1 MPPPSPAPT
10 PDRPGALNWAIILTL
25 GVIWGAAFMS
35 MSIALEG
42 FGPVTVAALRVFIA
56 ALALT
61 SIGAVM
67 GQGLHRVD
75 GARAWRF
82 MVTIGVLA
90 VALPF
95 AMLAWGQQFIPS
107 AVAGVAIGAV
117 PLLLLPLVAIF
128 SPEEGIGPR
137 RVIGVV
143 LGFFGLLVL
152 LGPEALRAFA
162 GSVDAA
168 GALGTLACIGAAGCY
183 AIGSVLTRRAPKM
196 PPLAFS
202 AATLL
207 AASAVLVPAALIV
220 EGVPQSWPTRPT
232 LWMLYAALG
241 PTALATVMRIRVITT
256 AGSLF
261 MSTVGYMVPIWSV
274 IFGIVLLGEELPPR
288 LFTALALILIG
299 IGIAQSRAIA
309 ASLRR
314 KRGA

>member
-1 MPPPSPAPT
+1 MPVPT
-10 PDRPGALNWAIILTL
+10 PDSPGALNWAIILTL
-25 GVIWGAAFMS
+25 GVIWGAAFLS
-35 MSIALEG
+35 MAIALEG
-42 FGPVTVAALRVFIA
+42 FGPLTVAGFRVFIGGLALAAIGA
-56 ALALT
+56 AL
-61 SIGAVM
+61 
-67 GQGLHRVD
+67 GQPVHRL
-75 GARAWRF
+75 GSGRAWVF
-82 MVTIGVLA
+82 ASIIGVGS

-143 LGFFGLLVL
+143 LGFIGLLVL
-152 LGPEALRAFA
+152 LGPDALQAFA
-162 GSVDAA
+162 GNVDAS
-168 GALGTLACIGAAGCY
+168 GALGTGACIAAAGCY
-183 AIGSVLTRRAPKM
+183 AVGSVLTRRAPKM
-196 PPLAFS
+196 PPLAFG

-207 AASAVLVPAALIV
+207 TAAAILMPAALIV
-220 EGVPQSWPTRPT
+220 EGIPQDWPPRPT
-232 LWMLYAALG
+232 AWLLYAALG
-241 PTALATVMRIRVITT
+241 PTALATVMRLRVITT

-261 MSTVGYMVPIWSV
+261 MSSVGYMVPIWSV
-274 IFGIVLLGEELPPR
+274 IFGIVLLDEQLPPT

-314 KRGA
+314 QRRA